1 MSKSL
6 EDTLSRMA
14 KALEP
19 VLHEVLQEIEDDSD
33 IYTIKEEREMNDNNT
48 SNNN

>member
-6 EDTLSRMA
+6 EEFLSKMG

-19 VLHEVLQEIEDDSD
+19 VLHEVLQEIEQDDSD
-33 IYTIKEEREMNDNNT
+33 IYTIKDEREIK
-48 SNNN
+48 